1 MMRRRLILGFILVLS
16 LALVMCAGLLYG
28 SRTAAPRLSFSV
40 SYFTRPPAWHD
51 FALATDDSRTRFVYS
66 FNNSAQYGAF
76 LCVTNESEV
85 DFEWMFTTEILCDGK
100 WIPALTQP
108 TWRVFGGILPA
119 SSALT
124 PGSPLPNEPVEWRVN
139 CSLQRSR
146 TRIEA
151 WVENVMRKV
160 GLQYPI
166 GIRKHILV
174 SPGFRSEGTDQPIA
188 PHEPSPRVSVSDAPG
203 DRMLDSLPAPG
214 SSGGR

>member
-1 MMRRRLILGFILVLS
+1 MAFMLVLV
-16 LALVMCAGLLYG
+16 LALVMCAGLLQR
-28 SRTAAPRLSFSV
+28 SRTAAPRLSYSV
-40 SYFTRPPAWHD
+40 LDYITRPPAWHD
-51 FALATDDSRTRFVYS
+51 MALATDDTRTRFVYWGT
-66 FNNSAQYGAF
+66 NSAEYGAY
-76 LCVTNESEV
+76 LCVTNECGV

-100 WIPALTQP
+100 WIPALVQS

-124 PGSPLPNEPVEWRVN
+124 PGIPLPNEPVEWRVN

-151 WVENVMRKV
+151 WVANVMRKV
-160 GLQYPI
+160 GLRYPI

-174 SPGFRSEGTDQPIA
+174 SPGFRSEGTAQPIA